1 MERTLAILKPDCVRK
16 NLVGKVLAHL
26 QEAGFKIVAMK
37 MVHLN
42 AKTAGEFY
50 AVHKQRPF
58 FNDLVKF
65 MTSGPCVPLVLE
77 KENAKK
83 PKGETLTIRILPEEL
98 ALYQHYVDLTEYKNI
113 SDLVRKAVREKIE
126 KMHIPS
132 NPVEQR
138 FLGTWG
144 IHRKIGKAIEKH
156 VLEVENEI
164 EKIAET
170 IDVSA
175 IDDELLIDFIQKQ
188 QVSSAIAISLLRKKI
203 SNE

>member
-1 MERTLAILKPDCVRK
+1 M
-16 NLVGKVLAHL
+16 
-26 QEAGFKIVAMK
+26 
-37 MVHLN
+37 
-42 AKTAGEFY
+42 
-50 AVHKQRPF
+50 
-58 FNDLVKF
+58 
-65 MTSGPCVPLVLE
+65 
-77 KENAKK
+77 
-83 PKGETLTIRILPEEL
+83 LPEEI

-126 KMHIPS
+126 KMHIPA

-156 VLEVENEI
+156 VLDVENEI
-164 EKIAET
+164 EKIAEHIDAST
-170 IDVSA
+170 INND
-175 IDDELLIDFIQKQ
+175 LLIDFIQKQ